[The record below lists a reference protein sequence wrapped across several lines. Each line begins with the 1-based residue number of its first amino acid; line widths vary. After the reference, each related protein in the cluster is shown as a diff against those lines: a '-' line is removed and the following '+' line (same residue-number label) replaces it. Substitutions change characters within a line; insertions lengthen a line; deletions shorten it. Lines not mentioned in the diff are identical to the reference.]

1 MDRISKYLIV
11 IAVTIVVTL
20 GAVKLYGGGMLQG
33 NFSNT
38 VQSSGI
44 TFEVSEEN
52 LSEDEML
59 TGPDNSVLLAR
70 FKIKSDENV
79 TVQNLQLDLVNNE
92 LIADNV
98 AALYIKFPSD
108 KYQPTVL
115 EAYSKIK
122 WSKNSP
128 RFGELNFEIP
138 ANSDDVRFEVYAI
151 LKDTLDN
158 TESLQVELVN
168 FGYLSED
175 SSVIKVSDVNFT
187 SQNELEISQ

>member
-1 MDRISKYLIV
+1 MDRFSKYLIV
-11 IAVTIVVTL
+11 IAVTVLVTL

-44 TFEVSEEN
+44 TFEVSEES

-79 TVQNLQLDLVNNE
+79 TIQNLQLDLVNNE
-92 LIADNV
+92 FIADNV

-108 KYQPTVL
+108 KYQPTLL

-122 WSKNSP
+122 WNKNSP

-151 LKDTLDN
+151 LKDTLDSM
-158 TESLQVELVN
+158 ESLQVELVN